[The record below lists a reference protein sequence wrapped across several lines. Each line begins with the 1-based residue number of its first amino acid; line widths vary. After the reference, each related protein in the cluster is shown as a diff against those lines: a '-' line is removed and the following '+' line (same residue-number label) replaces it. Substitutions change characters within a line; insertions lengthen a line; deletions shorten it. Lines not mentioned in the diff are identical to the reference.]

1 MASCND
7 MKYFCLGKVLSIC
20 GKKIKKKSLQIDK
33 KIIQAREPTNFGH
46 KCMCTG
52 QRSTRPGNQN
62 ILLGGQIIQF
72 SSTNLKKK
80 YNNHTGNY
88 DNNNTD
94 NDNLSIKIPKIAFLQ
109 ARKTIQ
115 VNVLIK

>member
-7 MKYFCLGKVLSIC
+7 MKHFCLGKVLSIC

-72 SSTNLKKK
+72 SYTNLKKN
-80 YNNHTGNY
+80 NNHTGNY

>member
-1 MASCND
+1 MIDYSVFV
-7 MKYFCLGKVLSIC
+7 YEF
-20 GKKIKKKSLQIDK
+20 KKK
-33 KIIQAREPTNFGH
+33 N
-46 KCMCTG
+46 
-52 QRSTRPGNQN
+52 
-62 ILLGGQIIQF
+62 
-72 SSTNLKKK
+72 
-80 YNNHTGNY
+80 NNHTGNY